1 MEKLKQVQAVPK
13 RLISLLLML
22 VCMLGLLPSTAFAA
36 SPDTIVMEDCTHN
49 GVYYE
54 SAALDTCW
62 LHQMKFD
69 YNGDTVMGFCA
80 DHGGGMG
87 WSLEGHKWDSPQPVN
102 DPTVKT
108 MMAYF
113 YAHSRGIFTD
123 QARALGVDDVWSS
136 DYTWTMNAWVQAI
149 IWRHEQKTLAAD
161 PAAACAEELMYVYNN
176 LEHTNYTSIDDVV
189 DGTSLRDRAQYILD
203 LGAQGVWGDCDVYEY
218 TYAGPGST
226 QHPAYDVQGIIIG
239 DLSVTREYYELTVK
253 KVDATNPSKGLPGAR
268 FLVQSSNGAYSQ
280 EVVTGADGTYTLT
293 HLEAD
298 TYSVVELDP
307 PEGYQIDNPGPQ
319 YVVLPTENGKTVT
332 VTFTDTP
339 EITGEGSIR
348 KVDADDPTK
357 GLAGAV
363 IKIEG
368 VDNDFTGTYI
378 TGAGGYLEDVPWD
391 AMPIGSF
398 VASEVTPPNGYTT
411 SSDPSKVRQEFVW
424 DGQHDVDLVFEND
437 AKVKVQ
443 LIKLDDSD
451 NPIEG
456 AVFNVVKDGQVIA
469 TEATDADGSI
479 IVPNVTEGMYAF
491 FEVSVPAPYAK
502 LQQPVIA
509 HVDQATVDG
518 GGTVTVTAV
527 DHKLPNLTIL
537 KRDGQTKEV
546 VPGAVFE
553 VKGIH
558 HGYHMD
564 VTTGQDGTATLT
576 GLPVDSY
583 EVTEISVPD
592 PYVVAAEP
600 TQTIWL
606 GPGDDQQLIFD
617 NLKQPQLTI
626 AKVDAADS
634 TTPIPG
640 TVFRIEGIDSDYQHD
655 VTTGQD
661 GTVTLRVQ
669 PGTYQ
674 ITELSVPAPY
684 YLPDKD
690 ADRVQTITLNAGDEK
705 EVTFKDHK
713 APELTIYKVDSIV
726 GAPVEGARFHVTYT
740 SNGEAADAPDSYDF
754 GEIVTDANGEIK
766 LHEQGQRLYPGEFT
780 IEEVEP
786 APGFQMKEPTRQTVI
801 LHGGESKTVR
811 FENTPLN
818 AIIVEKYDSVTGET
832 LAGATFQLRYLG
844 GTSGTGGTVI
854 GQKVTGKN
862 GTAIWTGLEPG
873 TYILEELDPAD
884 GYSIIQSSETVYLAD
899 SGEQSVITVQFEN
912 MPDGILLVRKV
923 CSVNPS
929 ITLPDAEFKITY
941 ADGTLIGDSNGIFRT
956 DENGEIRIEG
966 LAPGKSVVVTET
978 QAPPGFIIDTQSQT
992 VQIKE
997 GRTVSL
1003 TFKNAPKGE
1012 LIIQKRDSATGQ
1024 PLAGAEFRVTTAA
1037 GCEVGLDGVI
1047 GDSTL
1052 TQNGIFTTDSAGE
1065 IHITNL
1071 APGAYVISE
1080 IRSPSGYVMDQAS
1093 TNVVIGENGDTQT
1106 VVITNSKAGSLVID
1120 KRDSLTGEPL
1130 EGVTFKVTTSTGE
1143 YVPDENGY
1151 ISSNGI
1157 YKTDADGKIQ
1167 IDGVVGTLVV
1177 TEVETIPGYTIDP
1190 AHQTQTVQ
1198 VNPNDTQT
1206 LYFTN
1211 TPSTTLVIEKYIEG
1225 TTTPLEGVTFLVTDS
1240 SGAVVG
1246 PSNGEFITDEAG
1258 RIVINDLE
1266 PGITVTAREIKTLE
1280 GYVLDGAPKSIEI
1293 KAGEVQT
1300 LRFYNEAKGTLVIRK
1315 LDSVTKEPLSGVE
1328 FELTYADGGYVDADN
1343 GHLSSKGLYTTDQN
1357 GEIRI
1362 SGVTGT
1368 IVVKETRTIEGYTI
1382 DEATRIQTVE
1392 VNPEDTQTLT
1402 FYNDPIGGVEII
1414 KINADD
1420 TSERIP
1426 DTTFEIRKIDDELI
1440 DTITTDKNG
1449 RAFLSLEDG
1458 AYYAVEIEAGE
1469 GFQLDDTPHY
1479 FEVEDGK
1486 TTVLKVENKAFS
1498 GIIIHKIDS
1507 VTGEGIYDVKFLLY
1521 DANKNP
1527 IGEYTTDQNGYIYI
1541 DEALAEG
1548 KGRFYIREL
1557 EAAEGYTLDEE
1568 YKTVYVQPGKTIE
1581 IEWENTP
1588 ITGQIQIY
1596 KYAEEYN
1603 PVTGTPAG
1611 TPLEG
1616 AVFEIVQER
1625 SGKVVDY
1632 ITTDARGVA
1641 ASRPLPLGRYKI
1653 REVTAPAYW
1662 QVDPTVHDI
1671 TLEYPGQIIKL
1682 SAFDKPSNLG
1692 VTITKR
1698 GNAEVLASQTMRYD
1712 LTVANTSNVPLEN
1725 FFLHDRIPTD
1735 VARATVLTT
1744 GTYSARLN
1752 YRILY
1757 KTNYQT
1763 SYQVLASNLLTSNN
1777 YSFSLNAIPM
1787 QAGEVVTDVYFDFGK
1802 VPVGFQSVAGPTL
1815 SVIVNGNAVNGYQMV
1830 NRADA
1835 GGQYQ
1840 GTWQTAQAS
1849 WVTIIRKYTS
1859 TPTLPKTG
1867 Y

>member
-1 MEKLKQVQAVPK
+1 MEKLKQIPAAPK
-13 RLISLLLML
+13 RLICFLLALI
-22 VCMLGLLPSTAFAA
+22 CMLGLLPNTAFAA
-36 SPDTIVMEDCTHN
+36 GPNTIVMEDCTHN

-54 SAALDTCW
+54 SAALSTCW

-69 YNGDTVMGFCA
+69 FNGDTVMGFCA

-87 WSLEGHKWDSPQPVN
+87 WSLEGHEWNNPREIT

-123 QARALGVDDVWSS
+123 QAKALGVDETWSS
-136 DYTWTMNAWVQAI
+136 DYTWTMNAWVQAVV
-149 IWRHEQKTLAAD
+149 WRYQENLFSD
-161 PAAACAEELMYVYNN
+161 PVAACAEELMYVYNN
-176 LEHTNYTSIDDVV
+176 LEHTSYSSIDDVV
-189 DGTSLRDRAQYILD
+189 DGTTLRDRAQYILD
-203 LGAQGVWGDCDVYEY
+203 LGAQGVWGDCTVYEY
-218 TYAGPGST
+218 DYAGPGT
-226 QHPAYDVQGIIIG
+226 AQHPAYDVQGIIIG
-239 DLSVTREYYELTVK
+239 DLTVTRERYQFTIK
-253 KVDATNPSKGLPGAR
+253 KVDTTNPNLALPGAR
-268 FLVQSSNGAYSQ
+268 FLVQNANGTFEK
-280 EVVTGADGTYTLT
+280 EVVTGRDGTVTLT
-293 HLEAD
+293 NLEAS
-298 TYSVVELDP
+298 TYSVTELDP
-307 PEGYQIDNPGPQ
+307 PEDYQIDNPGPQ
-319 YVVLPTENGKTVT
+319 YVVLPDSNGETVV

-339 EITGEGSIR
+339 IITSEGSIR

-368 VDNDFTGTYI
+368 VDNEFTGTYI
-378 TGAGGYLEDVPWD
+378 TGEGGYLEDVPWD

-398 VASEVTPPNGYTT
+398 VATELTPPNGYTT
-411 SSDPSKVRQEFVW
+411 SSDPDKVRQEFYW
-424 DGQHDVDLVFEND
+424 DGKHDVDLIFEND

-469 TEATDADGSI
+469 TEATDAIGSI

-527 DHKLPNLTIL
+527 DQMLPTLTIL
-537 KRDGQTKEV
+537 KRDGQTGEV

-558 HGYHMD
+558 HGYHTD
-564 VTTGQDGTATLT
+564 VTTGPDGTAALT

-606 GPGDDQQLIFD
+606 GPGDNRQLIFD

-640 TVFRIEGIDSDYQHD
+640 TVFRIEAIDGDYQHD

-705 EVTFKDHK
+705 EVVFKDHK
-713 APELTIYKVDSIV
+713 APELTIYKVDSV
-726 GAPVEGARFHVTYT
+726 AGAPVEGARFHVTYT
-740 SNGEAADAPDSYDF
+740 STGEAADAPESYDF
-754 GEIVTDANGEIK
+754 GEITTDANGEIR

-780 IEEVEP
+780 IEEVAP
-786 APGFQMKEPTRQTVI
+786 APGFQLKEPTKQTVI
-801 LHGGESKTVR
+801 LHGGESKTVQ
-811 FENTPLN
+811 FENVPLN
-818 AIIVEKYDSVTGET
+818 AIIVEKYDSVTGEA
-832 LAGATFQLRYLG
+832 LAGATFQLRFLG

-862 GTAIWTGLEPG
+862 GTAIWTGLTAG
-873 TYILEELDPAD
+873 TYILEEVDPAD

-899 SGEQSVITVQFEN
+899 SGEQSVITVRFEN

-941 ADGTLIGDSNGIFRT
+941 ADGTLIGDSNGIYRT

-978 QAPPGFIIDTQSQT
+978 QAPPGFLIDTQSQT

-997 GRTVSL
+997 GRTVTL
-1003 TFKNAPKGE
+1003 TFKNQPKGE
-1012 LIIQKRDSATGQ
+1012 LIIQKQDRSTGQ
-1024 PLAGAEFRVTTAA
+1024 PLAGAQFRVTTAA

-1093 TNVVIGENGDTQT
+1093 TNVVIGEGGDTQT
-1106 VVITNSKAGSLVID
+1106 VVITNSKAGSLIID

-1151 ISSNGI
+1151 ISSNGL
-1157 YKTDADGKIQ
+1157 YKTDKDGKIQ

-1177 TEVETIPGYTIDP
+1177 TETATIPGYSIDP
-1190 AHQTQTVQ
+1190 ATQTQTVQ

-1206 LYFTN
+1206 LTFYN

-1246 PSNGEFITDEAG
+1246 PSNGEYITDENG
-1258 RIVINDLE
+1258 RIVIDDLE
-1266 PGITVTAREIKTLE
+1266 PGTTITAREVKTLE
-1280 GYVLDGAPKSIEI
+1280 GYVLDTAPKSIEI
-1293 KAGEVQT
+1293 KSGEVQT
-1300 LRFYNEAKGTLVIRK
+1300 LRFYNSKQGTLVIRK
-1315 LDSVTKEPLSGVE
+1315 LDSVTKEPLAGVE
-1328 FELTYADGGYVDADN
+1328 FELTYADGGYVDDAN
-1343 GHLSSKGLYTTDQN
+1343 GHLSSLGLYTTDQN

-1368 IVVKETRTIEGYTI
+1368 IVVKETKTISGYTI
-1382 DEATRIQTVE
+1382 DPATQTQTVE

-1402 FYNDPIGGVEII
+1402 FYNNPVGGVEIL
-1414 KINADD
+1414 KVDANR
-1420 TSERIP
+1420 TSKRIP
-1426 DTTFEIRKIDDELI
+1426 NTTFEIRKIDDELI

-1449 RAFLSLEDG
+1449 RAYLSLEDG

-1469 GFQLDDTPHY
+1469 GYRLDDTPRY

-1486 TTVLKVENKAFS
+1486 TTTLRIENEAFS
-1498 GIIIHKIDS
+1498 GLLIHKVDAT
-1507 VTGEGIYDVKFLLY
+1507 TGEGIYGVHFLVY
-1521 DANKNP
+1521 DSNRNP
-1527 IGEYTTDQNGYIYI
+1527 IGEYVSDDRGYVYVE
-1541 DEALAEG
+1541 DLTS
-1548 KGRFYIREL
+1548 GRYYVREL
-1557 EAAEGYTLDEE
+1557 ENEGYLVDDEL
-1568 YKTVYVQPGKTIE
+1568 KTVYIRDGATTE

-1588 ITGQIQIY
+1588 ITAQIQIW
-1596 KYAEEYN
+1596 KKSADDN
-1603 PVTGTPAG
+1603 AINGFPAG

-1616 AVFEIVQER
+1616 AVFEIYN
-1625 SGKVVDY
+1625 KANALVDT
-1632 ITTDARGVA
+1632 IESDSRGLAV
-1641 ASRPLPLGRYKI
+1641 SKPLPLGRYIVKEVSSPQYYSVSDE
-1653 REVTAPAYW
+1653 EVTVY
-1662 QVDPTVHDI
+1662 
-1671 TLEYPGQIIKL
+1671 LEHEGQIVQIEFLNESVYTNVSINKSGYTEVVPGQEIRYTFKDI
-1682 SAFDKPSNLG
+1682 
-1692 VTITKR
+1692 
-1698 GNAEVLASQTMRYD
+1698 GNNST
-1712 LTVANTSNVPLEN
+1712 VPLDS
-1725 FFLHDRIPTD
+1725 FYWRDTLPTD
-1735 VARATVLTT
+1735 AVRLDKIIT
-1744 GTYSARLN
+1744 GTYSTRLN
-1752 YRILY
+1752 Y
-1757 KTNYQT
+1757 KVVFQTNLSNTQRVLADNLNTLQNYT
-1763 SYQVLASNLLTSNN
+1763 LDASPAALGLASNEYVTQVTFLFGRVPGGFRQVETPYIYCDVLSSLPHEYRFSNKCDVGGMWQN
-1777 YSFSLNAIPM
+1777 QWI
-1787 QAGEVVTDVYFDFGK
+1787 QATD
-1802 VPVGFQSVAGPTL
+1802 
-1815 SVIVNGNAVNGYQMV
+1815 
-1830 NRADA
+1830 R
-1835 GGQYQ
+1835 
-1840 GTWQTAQAS
+1840 
-1849 WVTIIRKYTS
+1849 WVTIIYRGGPV
-1859 TPTLPKTG
+1859 PTLPRTG

>member
-1 MEKLKQVQAVPK
+1 MEKLKQFPAAQK
-13 RLISLLLML
+13 RLVCILLALI
-22 VCMLGLLPSTAFAA
+22 CMLGLLPSTAFAA
-36 SPDTIVMEDCTHN
+36 GPNTIVMEDCTHN

-54 SAALDTCW
+54 SAALSTCW

-87 WSLEGHKWDSPQPVN
+87 WSLEGHEWNNPREIT

-108 MMAYF
+108 MLAYF

-123 QARALGVDDVWSS
+123 QARALGVDEVWSS
-136 DYTWTMNAWVQAI
+136 DYTWTMNAWVQAVV
-149 IWRHEQKTLAAD
+149 WRYQENLFSD
-161 PAAACAEELMYVYNN
+161 PVAACAEELLYVYNN

-189 DGTSLRDRAQYILD
+189 DGTTLRDRAQYILD
-203 LGAQGVWGDCDVYEY
+203 LGAQGVWGDCKVYEY
-218 TYAGPGST
+218 DYAGPGSA
-226 QHPAYDVQGIIIG
+226 QHPAYDVQSIIIG
-239 DLSVTREYYELTVK
+239 DLTVTRERYQMTVK
-253 KVDATNPSKGLPGAR
+253 KVDATNPNLALPGAR
-268 FLVQSSNGAYSQ
+268 FLVQNANGTFSQ
-280 EVVTGADGTYTLT
+280 EVVTGSDGTVTLT
-293 HLEAD
+293 NLEAS
-298 TYSVVELDP
+298 TYSVTELDP
-307 PEGYQIDNPGPQ
+307 PDNYQIDNAGPQ
-319 YVVLPTENGKTVT
+319 YVVLPSATGETTAT

-339 EITGEGSIR
+339 IRTGEGSIR

-368 VDNDFTGTYI
+368 VDNEFVGTYI

-411 SSDPSKVRQEFVW
+411 SSDPDKVRQEFYW
-424 DGQHDVDLVFEND
+424 DGKHDVDLIFEND

-456 AVFNVVKDGQVIA
+456 AVFNVVKDAQVIA

-527 DHKLPNLTIL
+527 DQMLPTLTIL
-537 KRDGQTKEV
+537 KRDGQTGEV

-553 VKGIH
+553 ITGIH
-558 HGYHMD
+558 YGYHMD
-564 VTTGQDGTATLT
+564 VTTGPDGTATLT

-606 GPGDDQQLIFD
+606 GPGDDRQLIFD
-617 NLKQPQLTI
+617 NLKQPELTI

-640 TVFRIEGIDSDYQHD
+640 TVFRIEAIDGDYQHD

-669 PGTYQ
+669 PGTYK

-690 ADRVQTITLNAGDEK
+690 ADREQTITLNAGDDK

-713 APELTIYKVDSIV
+713 APELTIYKVDSIT
-726 GAPVEGARFHVTYT
+726 GAPVEGARFHVTYA
-740 SNGEAADAPDSYDF
+740 SNGEAADAPATIDY

-780 IEEVEP
+780 IEEVGP
-786 APGFQMKEPTRQTVI
+786 APGFQLKEPTRQTVI
-801 LHGGESKTVR
+801 LHGGESRTVT
-811 FENTPLN
+811 FENVPLN
-818 AIIVEKYDSVTGET
+818 AIIVEKYDSVTGEA
-832 LAGATFQLRYLG
+832 LAGATFQLRFLG
-844 GTSGTGGTVI
+844 GTSGTGGTII
-854 GQKVTGKN
+854 GQKVTGQN
-862 GTAIWTGLEPG
+862 GTAIWTGLTAG
-873 TYILEELDPAD
+873 TYILEEVDPAD

-899 SGEQSVITVQFEN
+899 SGEQSVITVRFQN

-923 CSVNPS
+923 CATNPS
-929 ITLPDAEFKITY
+929 VTLPNAEFKVTY

-966 LAPGKSVVVTET
+966 LAPGKSVIVTEVS
-978 QAPPGFIIDTQSQT
+978 APPGYIIDTQSQT

-997 GRTVSL
+997 GRTVTL
-1003 TFKNAPKGE
+1003 TFKNQPKGE
-1012 LIIQKRDSATGQ
+1012 LIIQKRDSATKQ
-1024 PLAGAEFRVTTAA
+1024 PLPGAEFRVTTAA

-1052 TQNGIFTTDSAGE
+1052 TQNGIFTTDSNGE
-1065 IHITNL
+1065 IRITNL

-1080 IRSPSGYVMDQAS
+1080 IRSPSGYVMDAPS
-1093 TNVVIGENGDTQT
+1093 TNVVIGEGGDTQT

-1143 YVPDENGY
+1143 FVPDENGY
-1151 ISSNGI
+1151 ISSNGL
-1157 YKTDADGKIQ
+1157 YKTDKDGKIQ

-1198 VNPNDTQT
+1198 INPNDTQT

-1246 PSNGEFITDEAG
+1246 PSNGEYITDENG
-1258 RIVINDLE
+1258 RIVIDGLE
-1266 PGITVTAREIKTLE
+1266 PGITVTAREVKTVE
-1280 GYVLDGAPKSIEI
+1280 GYVLDGAPKSIAI

-1300 LRFYNEAKGTLVIRK
+1300 LRFYNSKQGTLVIRK
-1315 LDSVTKEPLSGVE
+1315 LDSATKEPLSGVE
-1328 FELTYADGGYVDADN
+1328 FELTYADGGYVDDAN
-1343 GHLSSKGLYTTDQN
+1343 GHLSSKGLYTTNEN

-1368 IVVKETRTIEGYTI
+1368 IVVKETKTIEGYTI
-1382 DEATRIQTVE
+1382 DPASQSQTVV

-1402 FYNDPIGGVEII
+1402 FYNQPIGGVEIL
-1414 KINADD
+1414 KVDANR
-1420 TSERIP
+1420 TSKRIP
-1426 DTTFEIRKIDDELI
+1426 NTTFEIRKIDDELI
-1440 DTITTDKNG
+1440 DTVTTDKNG
-1449 RAFLSLEDG
+1449 RVFCALENG

-1469 GFQLDDTPHY
+1469 GYRLDDTPHY
-1479 FEVEDGK
+1479 FEVENGK
-1486 TTVLKVENKAFS
+1486 TTSISIENEAFS
-1498 GIIIHKIDS
+1498 GLLIHKVDS
-1507 VTGEGIYDVKFLLY
+1507 TTGEGIYGAHFLVY
-1521 DANKNP
+1521 DSSKNP
-1527 IGEYTTDQNGYIYI
+1527 IGEYVSDDRGYVYV
-1541 DEALAEG
+1541 EG
-1548 KGRFYIREL
+1548 LSSGRYYVREL
-1557 EAAEGYTLDEE
+1557 DNEGYLVDDEL
-1568 YKTVYVQPGKTIE
+1568 KTVYIRDGATTE

-1588 ITGQIQIY
+1588 ITAQIQIW
-1596 KYAEEYN
+1596 KKSADDN
-1603 PVTGTPAG
+1603 AINGFPAG

-1616 AVFEIVQER
+1616 AVFEIYN
-1625 SGKVVDY
+1625 KANALVDT
-1632 ITTDARGVA
+1632 IESNSRGLAV
-1641 ASRPLPLGRYKI
+1641 SKPLPLGRYIVKEVSSPQYYSVSEE
-1653 REVTAPAYW
+1653 EVTVY
-1662 QVDPTVHDI
+1662 
-1671 TLEYPGQIIKL
+1671 LEHEGQIVQIEFLNESVYTNVSIGKSGYTEVVPGQEIRYTFKDI
-1682 SAFDKPSNLG
+1682 
-1692 VTITKR
+1692 
-1698 GNAEVLASQTMRYD
+1698 GNNST
-1712 LTVANTSNVPLEN
+1712 VPLDS
-1725 FFLHDRIPTD
+1725 FYWRDTLPTD
-1735 VARATVLTT
+1735 AVRLDKIIT

-1752 YRILY
+1752 Y
-1757 KTNYQT
+1757 KVVFQTNLSNTQRVLADNLNTLQNYT
-1763 SYQVLASNLLTSNN
+1763 LDASPAALGLASNEYVTQVTFLFGRVPGGFRQVETPYIYCDVLSDLPHEYRFANKCDVGGMWRN
-1777 YSFSLNAIPM
+1777 QWI
-1787 QAGEVVTDVYFDFGK
+1787 QATD
-1802 VPVGFQSVAGPTL
+1802 
-1815 SVIVNGNAVNGYQMV
+1815 
-1830 NRADA
+1830 R
-1835 GGQYQ
+1835 
-1840 GTWQTAQAS
+1840 
-1849 WVTIIRKYTS
+1849 WVTIIYRGGPV
-1859 TPTLPKTG
+1859 PTLPRTG

>member
-1 MEKLKQVQAVPK
+1 MEKLKQFPAAQK
-13 RLISLLLML
+13 RLVCILLALI
-22 VCMLGLLPSTAFAA
+22 CMLGLLPSTAFAA
-36 SPDTIVMEDCTHN
+36 GPNTIVMEDCTHN

-54 SAALDTCW
+54 SAALSTCW

-87 WSLEGHKWDSPQPVN
+87 WSLEGHEWNNPREIT

-108 MMAYF
+108 MLAYF

-123 QARALGVDDVWSS
+123 QARALGVDEVWSS
-136 DYTWTMNAWVQAI
+136 DYTWTMNAWVQAVV
-149 IWRHEQKTLAAD
+149 WRYQENLFSD
-161 PAAACAEELMYVYNN
+161 PVAACAEELLYVYNN

-189 DGTSLRDRAQYILD
+189 DGTTLRDRAQYILD
-203 LGAQGVWGDCDVYEY
+203 LGAQGVWGDCKVYEY
-218 TYAGPGST
+218 DYAGPGSA
-226 QHPAYDVQGIIIG
+226 QHPAYDVQSIIIG
-239 DLSVTREYYELTVK
+239 DLTVTRERYQMTVK
-253 KVDATNPSKGLPGAR
+253 KVDATNPNLALPGAR
-268 FLVQSSNGAYSQ
+268 FLVQNANGTFSQ
-280 EVVTGADGTYTLT
+280 EVVTGSDGTVTLT
-293 HLEAD
+293 NLEAS
-298 TYSVVELDP
+298 TYSVTELDP
-307 PEGYQIDNPGPQ
+307 PDNYQIDNAGPQ
-319 YVVLPTENGKTVT
+319 YVVLPSATGETTAT

-339 EITGEGSIR
+339 IRTGEGSIR

-368 VDNDFTGTYI
+368 VDNEFVGTYI

-411 SSDPSKVRQEFVW
+411 SSDPDKVRQEFYW
-424 DGQHDVDLVFEND
+424 DGKHDVDLIFEND

-456 AVFNVVKDGQVIA
+456 AVFNVVKDGQVVA

-527 DHKLPNLTIL
+527 DQMLPTLTIL
-537 KRDGQTKEV
+537 KRDGQTGEV

-553 VKGIH
+553 ITGIH
-558 HGYHMD
+558 YGYHMD
-564 VTTGQDGTATLT
+564 VTTGPDGTATLT

-606 GPGDDQQLIFD
+606 GPGDDRQLIFD
-617 NLKQPQLTI
+617 NLKQPELTI

-640 TVFRIEGIDSDYQHD
+640 TVFRIEAIDGDYQHD

-669 PGTYQ
+669 PGTYK

-690 ADRVQTITLNAGDEK
+690 ADREQTITLNAGDDK

-713 APELTIYKVDSIV
+713 APELTIYKVDSIA
-726 GAPVEGARFHVTYT
+726 GAPVEGARFHVTYA
-740 SNGEAADAPDSYDF
+740 SNGEAADAPATIDY

-818 AIIVEKYDSVTGET
+818 AIIVEKYDSVTGEA
-832 LAGATFQLRYLG
+832 LAGATFQLRFLG
-844 GTSGTGGTVI
+844 GTSGTGGTII
-854 GQKVTGKN
+854 GQKVTGQN
-862 GTAIWTGLEPG
+862 GTAIWTGLTAG
-873 TYILEELDPAD
+873 TYILEEVDPAD

-899 SGEQSVITVQFEN
+899 SGEQSVITVRFQN

-923 CSVNPS
+923 CATNPS
-929 ITLPDAEFKITY
+929 VTLPNAEFKVTY

-966 LAPGKSVVVTET
+966 LAPGKSVIVTEVS
-978 QAPPGFIIDTQSQT
+978 APPGYIIDTQSQT

-997 GRTVSL
+997 GRTVTL
-1003 TFKNAPKGE
+1003 TFKNQPKGE
-1012 LIIQKRDSATGQ
+1012 LIIQKRDSATKQ
-1024 PLAGAEFRVTTAA
+1024 PLPGAEFRVTTAA

-1052 TQNGIFTTDSAGE
+1052 TQNGIFTTDSNGE
-1065 IHITNL
+1065 IRITNL

-1080 IRSPSGYVMDQAS
+1080 IRSPSGYVMDAPS
-1093 TNVVIGENGDTQT
+1093 TNVVIGEGGDTQT

-1143 YVPDENGY
+1143 FVPDENGY
-1151 ISSNGI
+1151 ISSNGL
-1157 YKTDADGKIQ
+1157 YKTDKDGNIQ

-1246 PSNGEFITDEAG
+1246 PSNGEYITDEAG
-1258 RIVINDLE
+1258 RIVIDDLE
-1266 PGITVTAREIKTLE
+1266 PGTTVTAREIKTLE
-1280 GYVLDGAPKSIEI
+1280 GYVLDGAPKSIKI
-1293 KAGEVQT
+1293 KAGEVQI
-1300 LRFYNEAKGTLVIRK
+1300 LRFYNSKQGTLVIRK
-1315 LDSVTKEPLSGVE
+1315 LDSETHEPLAGVE
-1328 FELTYADGGYVDADN
+1328 FELTYADGGYVDDAN

-1368 IVVKETRTIEGYTI
+1368 IVIKETKTIEGYTI

-1392 VNPEDTQTLT
+1392 VNPEDTQTIT
-1402 FYNDPIGGVEII
+1402 VYNDPIGGVEIL
-1414 KINADD
+1414 KVDANR
-1420 TSERIP
+1420 TSKRIP
-1426 DTTFEIRKIDDELI
+1426 NTTFEIRKIDDELI
-1440 DTITTDKNG
+1440 DTVTTDKNG
-1449 RAFLSLEDG
+1449 RVFCALENG

-1469 GFQLDDTPHY
+1469 GYRLDDTPHY
-1479 FEVEDGK
+1479 FEVENGK
-1486 TTVLKVENKAFS
+1486 TTSIRIENEAFS
-1498 GIIIHKIDS
+1498 GLLIHKVDS
-1507 VTGEGIYDVKFLLY
+1507 TTGEGIYGAHFLVY
-1521 DANKNP
+1521 DSSKNP
-1527 IGEYTTDQNGYIYI
+1527 IGEYVSDDRGYVYV
-1541 DEALAEG
+1541 EG
-1548 KGRFYIREL
+1548 LSSGRYYVREL
-1557 EAAEGYTLDEE
+1557 DNEGYLVDDEL
-1568 YKTVYVQPGKTIE
+1568 KTVYIRDGATTE

-1588 ITGQIQIY
+1588 ITAQIQIW
-1596 KYAEEYN
+1596 KKSADDN
-1603 PVTGTPAG
+1603 AINGFPAG

-1616 AVFEIVQER
+1616 AVFEIYN
-1625 SGKVVDY
+1625 KANALVDT
-1632 ITTDARGVA
+1632 IESNSRGLAV
-1641 ASRPLPLGRYKI
+1641 SKPLPLGRYIVKEVSSPQYYSVSEE
-1653 REVTAPAYW
+1653 EVTVY
-1662 QVDPTVHDI
+1662 
-1671 TLEYPGQIIKL
+1671 LEHEGQIVQIEFLNESVYTNVSIGKSGYTEVVPGQEI
-1682 SAFDKPSNLG
+1682 
-1692 VTITKR
+1692 
-1698 GNAEVLASQTMRYD
+1698 RYTFKD
-1712 LTVANTSNVPLEN
+1712 IANNSTVPLDS
-1725 FFLHDRIPTD
+1725 FYWRDTLPTD
-1735 VARATVLTT
+1735 AVRLDKIIT

-1752 YRILY
+1752 Y
-1757 KTNYQT
+1757 KVVFQTNLSNTQRVLADNLNTLQNYT
-1763 SYQVLASNLLTSNN
+1763 LDASPAALGLASNEYVTQVTFLFGRVPGGFRQVETPYIYCDVLSDLPHEYRFANKCDVGGMWRN
-1777 YSFSLNAIPM
+1777 QWI
-1787 QAGEVVTDVYFDFGK
+1787 QATD
-1802 VPVGFQSVAGPTL
+1802 
-1815 SVIVNGNAVNGYQMV
+1815 
-1830 NRADA
+1830 R
-1835 GGQYQ
+1835 
-1840 GTWQTAQAS
+1840 
-1849 WVTIIRKYTS
+1849 WVTIIYRGGPV
-1859 TPTLPKTG
+1859 PTLPRTG